1 MVEKRIDAI
10 ESQNQPEAAAQWQR
24 TLWVMVGIQFIMTM
38 AFSVLSPIMPL
49 LLPELGVETASAVN
63 FWAGVLNGVTS
74 FVAAF
79 ASPLWGRVADRHGR
93 KLMLLRSSLAIGVFT
108 ALMGVAADVWQ
119 FFAFRALMGVF
130 AGFSS
135 AAIALVAS
143 QAPEGRLGYA
153 LGWLSTGQLVGSLI
167 GPLIGG
173 VLADLTGSY
182 RIPFYCTSAT
192 ILLSMGLVWISV
204 HERFVAPPKARGA
217 RSLLRSLIAVAS
229 SPGLLA
235 LFFVLLMAQFG
246 VRTVQPVVTLFVQEL
261 VGARPD
267 LATLSGIAFSVTG
280 LANVIA
286 APFLGNRSDVIGYR
300 RVLLIC
306 LLGATLTTLPQAFT
320 ENYWTFTAERFA
332 VGLFIGGIL
341 PTANALVGRLVP
353 RADRGTVYGIT
364 ASAMFLGN
372 SLGPLTGGAV
382 AAAFG
387 LRWVFLVT
395 ALVLLANLVWVYY
408 AVERQKR
415 VNAG

>member
-1 MVEKRIDAI
+1 
-10 ESQNQPEAAAQWQR
+10 
-24 TLWVMVGIQFIMTM
+24 
-38 AFSVLSPIMPL
+38 
-49 LLPELGVETASAVN
+49 
-63 FWAGVLNGVTS
+63 
-74 FVAAF
+74 
-79 ASPLWGRVADRHGR
+79 
-93 KLMLLRSSLAIGVFT
+93 
-108 ALMGVAADVWQ
+108 
-119 FFAFRALMGVF
+119 
-130 AGFSS
+130 
-135 AAIALVAS
+135 
-143 QAPEGRLGYA
+143 
-153 LGWLSTGQLVGSLI
+153 
-167 GPLIGG
+167 
-173 VLADLTGSY
+173 
-182 RIPFYCTSAT
+182 
-192 ILLSMGLVWISV
+192 
-204 HERFVAPPKARGA
+204 
-217 RSLLRSLIAVAS
+217 
-229 SPGLLA
+229 
-235 LFFVLLMAQFG
+235 

-395 ALVLLANLVWVYY
+395 AVVLLANLLWVYY
-408 AVERQKR
+408 RVPEYADRQD
-415 VNAG
+415 

>member
-1 MVEKRIDAI
+1 
-10 ESQNQPEAAAQWQR
+10 
-24 TLWVMVGIQFIMTM
+24 
-38 AFSVLSPIMPL
+38 
-49 LLPELGVETASAVN
+49 
-63 FWAGVLNGVTS
+63 
-74 FVAAF
+74 
-79 ASPLWGRVADRHGR
+79 
-93 KLMLLRSSLAIGVFT
+93 LAI
-108 ALMGVAADVWQ
+108 LRLP
-119 FFAFRALMGVF
+119 RAVGAF

-135 AAIALVAS
+135 ASIALVAS
-143 QAPEGRLGYA
+143 QVPEGRLGFA
-153 LGWLSTGQLVGSLI
+153 LGWLSTGQLVGSLV

-173 VLADLTGSY
+173 ALADLTGSY

-192 ILLSMGLVWISV
+192 ILMSSGLVWIMV
-204 HERFVAPPKARGA
+204 RERFVAPARSRGE
-217 RSLLRSLIAVAS
+217 RSLLSSLLAVAR

-280 LANVIA
+280 LANVVA
-286 APFLGNRSDVIGYR
+286 APFLGNRSDLIGYR

-320 ENYWTFTAERFA
+320 NSYWAFTAQRFA

-353 RADRGTVYGIT
+353 RAERGTVYGIT

-372 SLGPLTGGAV
+372 SMGPLTGGAV

-395 ALVLLANLVWVYY
+395 AAALLVNLVWVYY
-408 AVERQKR
+408 R
-415 VNAG
+415 VPEYADRTG

>member
-1 MVEKRIDAI
+1 MD
-10 ESQNQPEAAAQWQR
+10 QGAAGAPWQR
-24 TLWVMVGIQFIMTM
+24 TLWAMVAIQFINTM

-49 LLPELGVETASAVN
+49 FLPVLGVESASGVA
-63 FWAGVLNGVTS
+63 FWAGILNGITS

-79 ASPLWGRVADRHGR
+79 ASPLWGRVADRRGR
-93 KLMLLRSSLAIGVFT
+93 KLMLIRSTLAIGAFT
-108 ALMGVAADVWQ
+108 ALMGIAANIWQ
-119 FFAFRALMGVF
+119 FFAFRALMGAF

-143 QAPEGRLGYA
+143 QAPEGRLGFA
-153 LGWLSTGQLVGSLI
+153 RGWLNTGQLVGSLV

-173 VLADLTGSY
+173 ALADLTGSY
-182 RIPFYCTSAT
+182 RIPFYCTSVT
-192 ILLSMGLVWISV
+192 ILMSSGLVWLIV
-204 HERFVAPPKARGA
+204 HERFTAPPRTGGG
-217 RSLLRSLIAVAS
+217 RSILGSLIAVAR

-280 LANVIA
+280 LANVVS

-306 LLGATLTTLPQAFT
+306 LLGATLTTLPQAFA
-320 ENYWTFTAERFA
+320 ESYWTFTAQRFA

-341 PTANALVGRLVP
+341 PTANALIGRLVT
-353 RADRGTVYGIT
+353 RAERGTVYGIT

-372 SLGPLTGGAV
+372 SMGPLTGGAV
-382 AAAFG
+382 AAAWG

-395 ALVLLANLVWVYY
+395 AAVLFVNLVWVYY
-408 AVERQKR
+408 SVDDKR
-415 VNAG
+415 VLDEADGG